1 MGCRRRQRRAPMA
14 IPVPAP
20 AASPAAPPAADLA
33 PAIARVLLEGFNRHY
48 ALFRECARAA
58 KRYFEAANWL
68 AIGHV
73 ARDRIDF
80 YDRRAAETVE
90 RIEREFRS
98 AGLNGAEA
106 DALWERV
113 KLHFIGLLADHRQP
127 ECEIGR
133 ASCRERV

>member
-1 MGCRRRQRRAPMA
+1 MPTSRPALAPV
-14 IPVPAP
+14 IPAE
-20 AASPAAPPAADLA
+20 DIA

-98 AGLNGAEA
+98 AGLDGTGA

-113 KLHFIGLLADHRQP
+113 KLHFIGLATDHRQP
-127 ECEIGR
+127 EC
-133 ASCRERV
+133 A